1 MLHKQK
7 DNKGQDYEK
16 IIKED
21 ENFIWYE
28 TKSGIGYVASKH
40 AYFHL
45 QPERSKRE
53 DMEGPSH
60 IPDKGWPDK
69 NAGFP

>member
-1 MLHKQK
+1 MKAEL
-7 DNKGQDYEK
+7 
-16 IIKED
+16 IKYVMGKAHECYSD
-21 ENFIWYE
+21 DFPIYQIENWINEFFDQY
-28 TKSGIGYVASKH
+28 
-40 AYFHL
+40 

-60 IPDKGWPDK
+60 IPDKGWPEK